1 MRVVG
6 GRPAAQKK
14 WPWQVSLRINDE
26 HVCGGSLIADRWV
39 LTAAHCIFGY
49 EEYMVKIGDIRLNQA
64 STLAIEVPV
73 RDIVI
78 HRDFST
84 FRTIENDIALAL
96 LEVPVNFS
104 PYIQPVCI
112 PESGFMVQAGTE
124 CWVTGW
130 GKLKEKDP
138 KEAAPDV
145 LQEAELSI
153 IRHEKCNELYK
164 KKISVSTN
172 VVKEGNVC
180 GYNAL
185 GKDSCQGDSGGPLVC
200 EFNKTWV
207 QVGIVSWG
215 IGCGRKELPGV
226 YTEVSVYK
234 LWLID
239 HMSQSASGHS
249 AGFPV
254 PPLCLVLP
262 LGLLVTL

>member
-1 MRVVG
+1 
-6 GRPAAQKK
+6 
-14 WPWQVSLRINDE
+14 
-26 HVCGGSLIADRWV
+26 
-39 LTAAHCIFGY
+39 
-49 EEYMVKIGDIRLNQA
+49 MVKIGDIRLNQA

-185 GKDSCQGDSGGPLVC
+185 GKDSCQVSSWASCRLCVLV
-200 EFNKTWV
+200 V
-207 QVGIVSWG
+207 PSVSLLT
-215 IGCGRKELPGV
+215 GCGAFVTYQPLHSPFIQLRALMGQAAELWQAGPAQSCSSKELPLLEGPGRRGG
-226 YTEVSVYK
+226 SGRK
-234 LWLID
+234 CLIRVWTLPCD
-239 HMSQSASGHS
+239 RRCLGR
-249 AGFPV
+249 GFSHYYLRV
-254 PPLCLVLP
+254 CTFSLFIVNVFLKQFFFLY
-262 LGLLVTL
+262 